1 MTRLRALTMEEW
13 LDKRKVV
20 YQDTMLEDSKY
31 TLGILVPYYGQYT
44 EGNKNIAVYCA
55 LETMFKFGWDMPE
68 LQRIAYPGLLSTYD
82 LLLAGRLL
90 LEV

>member
-1 MTRLRALTMEEW
+1 MSLRALTLEEW

-20 YQDTMLEDSKY
+20 YIDTMLEDSKY
-31 TLGILVPYYGQYT
+31 TLELLTSYYTQYAGQ
-44 EGNKNIAVYCA
+44 NIAVYCV

-68 LQRIAYPGLLSTYD
+68 LQRLAYPGSLSTCD
-82 LLLAGRLL
+82 LHIAGRLL